1 MHNHNTVDP
10 ITYCLIN
17 ACMMDAKKGFCI
29 QFNEILH
36 FIIRICAMRCF
47 EHPIVFYGWF
57 TTELPDHVEK

>member
-1 MHNHNTVDP
+1 MHKHNTVDP

-17 ACMMDAKKGFCI
+17 ACMKDAKKGFCI

-47 EHPIVFYGWF
+47 EHPIVFYG
-57 TTELPDHVEK
+57 